1 MTRSRIVTTF
11 GLLSGAV
18 CAAAVL
24 ALLAGSAAVTPA
36 EVWTALTGGD
46 AGARGDIVLNLRLPR
61 ALAAFGTGALLA
73 LAGALM
79 QVLLRNPL
87 AEPYL
92 MGISGGAAAGAL
104 SMLLIG
110 ASLLWV
116 HAAAALG
123 AALAVLLVLG
133 LARHDFAQGAG
144 HDGSPRLLLTGVIIA
159 AGCGAVV
166 TLILSVAPD
175 NKLRGMLFWLMGDFN
190 GVDRWQPA
198 LGGAVL
204 LLLLMLPDARAL
216 NALARGTLAAQ
227 TLGVNVRWQRLRLY
241 AAASIATALAVT
253 TAGTVGFIGL
263 IVPHAARLVIGNDQR
278 LLLPVAVLA
287 GGTLLLLADTLAR
300 TVVAPVQLPVGV
312 VMAFIGV
319 PSFLYLLLRRHERT

>member
-1 MTRSRIVTTF
+1 
-11 GLLSGAV
+11 
-18 CAAAVL
+18 
-24 ALLAGSAAVTPA
+24 
-36 EVWTALTGGD
+36 
-46 AGARGDIVLNLRLPR
+46 
-61 ALAAFGTGALLA
+61 
-73 LAGALM
+73 
-79 QVLLRNPL
+79 
-87 AEPYL
+87 
-92 MGISGGAAAGAL
+92 MGISGGAAVGAL

-110 ASLLWV
+110 ASILLV

-123 AALAVLLVLG
+123 AALAVFLVLG
-133 LARHDFAQGAG
+133 LARHDFTQGAG

-166 TLILSVAPD
+166 TLILSIAPD

-198 LGGAVL
+198 LGGAVM

-216 NALARGTLAAQ
+216 NALARGSLAAQ

-263 IVPHAARLVIGNDQR
+263 IVPHAARLVVGNDQR
-278 LLLPVAVLA
+278 LLLPVAIMA
-287 GGTLLLLADTLAR
+287 GGILLLLAHVGAHGSRSGAIAGRCGDGLYR
-300 TVVAPVQLPVGV
+300 RSVVSVFAAAPP
-312 VMAFIGV
+312 
-319 PSFLYLLLRRHERT
+319 

>member
-1 MTRSRIVTTF
+1 MMRRRALPLIV
-11 GLLSGAV
+11 LLCAGAG
-18 CAAAVL
+18 AALVL
-24 ALLAGSAAVTPA
+24 ALMAGSAAVTPH
-36 EVWTALTGGD
+36 EVWTAVTGGD

-92 MGISGGAAAGAL
+92 MGISGGAAVGAL

-110 ASLLWV
+110 ASLLLV

-227 TLGVNVRWQRLRLY
+227 TLGVNVPWQRLRLY

-263 IVPHAARLVIGNDQR
+263 IIPHAARLVIGNDQR

-319 PSFLYLLLRRHERT
+319 PSFLYLLLRRHDRV

>member
-1 MTRSRIVTTF
+1 MAPARAVCLLVVLSV
-11 GLLSGAV
+11 GVAGALALALLSGSVSVSLHQAWQALT
-18 CAAAVL
+18 AAD
-24 ALLAGSAAVTPA
+24 AGSA
-36 EVWTALTGGD
+36 
-46 AGARGDIVLNLRLPR
+46 GDIVLNLRLPR
-61 ALAAFGTGALLA
+61 ALAAFGVGALLA
-73 LAGALM
+73 LAGAMM

-92 MGISGGAAAGAL
+92 MGISGGAAVGAL

-110 ASLLWV
+110 ASLLLV
-116 HAAAALG
+116 HVAAAVGAAAA
-123 AALAVLLVLG
+123 VLIVLG

-159 AGCGAVV
+159 AGCGAIV
-166 TLILSVAPD
+166 TLILSIAPD

-198 LGGAVL
+198 LGGAL
-204 LLLLMLPDARAL
+204 LALLLMLPEARGL
-216 NALARGTLAAQ
+216 NALSRGALVAQ
-227 TLGVNVRWQRLRLY
+227 TLGVNVRALRFRLY
-241 AAASIATALAVT
+241 AVASIATALAVT

-263 IVPHAARLVIGNDQR
+263 IVPHAVRLIIGNDQR
-278 LLLPVAVLA
+278 ILLPASAL
-287 GGTLLLLADTLAR
+287 GGGMLLVLADTMAR

-319 PSFLYLLLRRHERT
+319 PAFLYLLLRRHGRA

>member
-1 MTRSRIVTTF
+1 MQRRALPLT
-11 GLLSGAV
+11 
-18 CAAAVL
+18 CVL
-24 ALLAGSAAVTPA
+24 AGCAVAAFALALMAGSASVAPA

-61 ALAAFGTGALLA
+61 ALAAFGVGALLA

-92 MGISGGAAAGAL
+92 MGISGGAAVGAL

-110 ASLLWV
+110 AGLLWV

-123 AALAVLLVLG
+123 AACAVALVLG

-159 AGCGAVV
+159 AGCGAIV
-166 TLILSVAPD
+166 TLILSIAPD
-175 NKLRGMLFWLMGDFN
+175 NKLRGMMFWLMGDFN

-198 LGGAVL
+198 LGGAAL
-204 LLLLMLPDARAL
+204 LLLIMLPEARAL

-227 TLGVNVRWQRLRLY
+227 TLGVDVRWQRLRLY
-241 AAASIATALAVT
+241 AVASIATALADT

-263 IVPHAARLVIGNDQR
+263 IVPHAARLVVGNDQR
-278 LLLPVAVLA
+278 RLLPIALLA

-319 PSFLYLLLRRHERT
+319 PAFLYLLLRRHERA

>member
-1 MTRSRIVTTF
+1 MKPARTVPLF
-11 GLLSGAV
+11 GLLIAGAS
-18 CAAAVL
+18 AAAVL
-24 ALLAGSAAVTPA
+24 ALMAGSAAVTPQ

-61 ALAAFGTGALLA
+61 ALAAFGVGALLA

-92 MGISGGAAAGAL
+92 MGISGGAAVGAL

-110 ASLLWV
+110 ASLLLV
-116 HAAAALG
+116 HVAAAVG
-123 AALAVLLVLG
+123 AAATVLLVLG

-159 AGCGAVV
+159 AGCGAIV
-166 TLILSVAPD
+166 TLILSIAPD

-204 LLLLMLPDARAL
+204 ALLLMLPEARSL
-216 NALARGTLAAQ
+216 NAPVARRAGGADPWGQRACAAFSALRGRVHRHRARGHD
-227 TLGVNVRWQRLRLY
+227 GGYGRLY
-241 AAASIATALAVT
+241 RPDHSACGAADHRQRSAHPIARFSVGWRHA
-253 TAGTVGFIGL
+253 AGTCR
-263 IVPHAARLVIGNDQR
+263 HAGAHGGGTG
-278 LLLPVAVLA
+278 AVA
-287 GGTLLLLADTLAR
+287 GGRGDGVDWGAGLSLF
-300 TVVAPVQLPVGV
+300 VAATP
-312 VMAFIGV
+312 
-319 PSFLYLLLRRHERT
+319 